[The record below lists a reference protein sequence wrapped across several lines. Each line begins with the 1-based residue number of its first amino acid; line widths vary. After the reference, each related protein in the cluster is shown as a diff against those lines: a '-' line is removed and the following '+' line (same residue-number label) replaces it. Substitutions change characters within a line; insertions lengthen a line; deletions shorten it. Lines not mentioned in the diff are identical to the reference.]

1 MMDGRRAMRVL
12 ALGARWGAWAAV
24 VLGTSFLA
32 AFGTG
37 IVMYFFI
44 AHDEEPAGK
53 AIWWTFAA
61 LVLLQ
66 VCASWLLR
74 NREVP
79 WILGGAVT
87 VVALTVTGALVCVPL
102 AFWGLGPLTQV
113 TQSRATR
120 EWLLVAAWCMPVLGA
135 LVGAGLGVWLTR
147 RQRRARGRG
156 RAAESVGPAPS
167 PVSAPE

>member
-1 MMDGRRAMRVL
+1 MDGRRTIGVL
-12 ALGARWGAWAAV
+12 ALCARWGAWAAV

-37 IVMYFFI
+37 IVVYFLI

-74 NREVP
+74 NRKVP

-102 AFWGLGPLTQV
+102 AFWGLRPLTQIA
-113 TQSRATR
+113 QSRATR
-120 EWLLVAAWCMPVLGA
+120 EWLLVAACCMPVLGA
-135 LVGAGLGVWLTR
+135 LVGAGLGAWLTR
-147 RQRRARGRG
+147 RQRRTRGRG
-156 RAAESVGPAPS
+156 RAEDGVGPAPS
-167 PVSAPE
+167 PVSSPK